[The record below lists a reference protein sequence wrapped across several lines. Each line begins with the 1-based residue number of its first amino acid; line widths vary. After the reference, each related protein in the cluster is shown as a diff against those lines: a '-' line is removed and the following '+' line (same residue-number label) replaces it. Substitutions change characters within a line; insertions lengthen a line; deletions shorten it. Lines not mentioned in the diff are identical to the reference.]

1 MAADVLLIDPR
12 IIKKLPLPGQTDA
25 QYRYAR
31 NTGRRR
37 AAIVPF

>member
-1 MAADVLLIDPR
+1 MAADVLLIDLR
-12 IIKKLPLPGQTDA
+12 IIKKLPLPGHTDA

-31 NTGRRR
+31 NTGRR